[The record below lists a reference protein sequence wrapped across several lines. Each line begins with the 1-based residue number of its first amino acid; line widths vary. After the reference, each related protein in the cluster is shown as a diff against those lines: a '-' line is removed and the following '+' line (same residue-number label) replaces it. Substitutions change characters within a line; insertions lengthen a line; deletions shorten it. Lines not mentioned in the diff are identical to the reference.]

1 MTDIPMDIT
10 DGVEITPGCG
20 AVVKTEYKD
29 GAHVQVVKLTDSTVI
44 VDNAKNS
51 LNEDIPL
58 SVVTNEKVY
67 LLLQQ
72 IRDAL
77 AMPVWYVDASN
88 SLNTSGTSTVTF
100 AANQD
105 IRTVTTVSTLSNQT
119 NIGGF
124 SADMVTEN
132 DSFIDWATS
141 IRSLIN

>member
-20 AVVKTEYKD
+20 AVVKTEYTPQ
-29 GAHVQVVKLTDSTVI
+29 GHVQVVKLTNSST
-44 VDNAKNS
+44 D
-51 LNEDIPL
+51 PL

-88 SLNTSGTSTVTF
+88 SLNTSGTSTVTLV
-100 AANQD
+100 NNTQT
-105 IRTVTTVSTLSNQT
+105 IGTVTTLGDQT
-119 NIGGF
+119 NIGAKP
-124 SADMVTEN
+124 ADMVTEN

-141 IRSLIN
+141 IRSLII